1 MKTLKILC
9 LSCLIVSWLFPY
21 WTEHNYARYDGFA
34 FILDRS
40 DRHIDFPRLIL
51 IQVTIIGVFGIIM
64 IAVDR
69 KR

>member
-9 LSCLIVSWLFPY
+9 LCCLIVSWLFPY
-21 WTEHNYARYDGFA
+21 MTEKNYARYDGFA
-34 FILDRS
+34 FIFDRT
-40 DRHIDFPRLIL
+40 DRHVDFSRLIL
-51 IQVTIIGVFGIIM
+51 TDALILAAFGIPF